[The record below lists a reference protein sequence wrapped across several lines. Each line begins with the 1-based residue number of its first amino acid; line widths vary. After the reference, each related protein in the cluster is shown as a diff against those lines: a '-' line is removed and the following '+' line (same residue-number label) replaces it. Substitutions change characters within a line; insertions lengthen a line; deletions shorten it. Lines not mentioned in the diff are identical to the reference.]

1 MNKLT
6 FFLIN
11 HVINYLDKGEKGIID
26 LVSNNYKY
34 NYKLDIDGFILNEKM
49 REWFCN
55 NFNFN
60 LDIIDNDWIMKKGKL
75 NCLIYWYNKQK
86 KKFKDDNYITCEPA
100 FFNHKHIIEFLLEQD
115 CQLNEWTA
123 ICATWGSNLELLK
136 WLIEKKKCSWNSK
149 IYFYAN
155 VYNCD
160 KKIIKYAYES
170 GCPYTDDIYYKVISP
185 IVFANNP

>member
-86 KKFKDDNYITCEPA
+86 KNLKM
-100 FFNHKHIIEFLLEQD
+100 II
-115 CQLNEWTA
+115 
-123 ICATWGSNLELLK
+123 I
-136 WLIEKKKCSWNSK
+136 
-149 IYFYAN
+149 
-155 VYNCD
+155 
-160 KKIIKYAYES
+160 
-170 GCPYTDDIYYKVISP
+170 
-185 IVFANNP
+185 